1 MIKEA
6 DKFIDSNIFEGILSI
21 RSIISANNCGANK
34 DGTNDRK
41 IHKVLFDKAKVEKK
55 SRELRYLETNGCT
68 IEFADSEVLDK
79 MTIGNTHGGIVAVCG
94 ERTFPSLSTDNIK
107 PNGFYVMLEGVEDP
121 YNFGYSLRTMYAAGV
136 DGIVLTPRNWM
147 GAAGVVCRA
156 SAGAS
161 ELFPMSIA
169 ESDAAD
175 VFKSAGYNIVC
186 ADIKN
191 AVSIYETELRYPI
204 FLIIGGEKR
213 GISRTLLDKADKVIK
228 LDYGRDFKGALST
241 ASAASVITYEIYRQN
256 LHN

>member
-1 MIKEA
+1 MIKEES
-6 DKFIDSNIFEGILSI
+6 KFIDSNIFEGIVSV
-21 RSIISANNCGANK
+21 RSIISAVRNHV
-34 DGTNDRK
+34 NDRT
-41 IHKVLFDKAKVEKK
+41 INKVLFDKAKVEKK

-68 IEFADSEVLDK
+68 VEFVDAEVLDE
-79 MTIGNTHGGIVAVCG
+79 MTIGSTHGGIVAMCG
-94 ERTFPSLSTDNIK
+94 ERTFPSLSADNIK
-107 PNGFYVMLEGVEDP
+107 PDGFYVMLEGVEDP
-121 YNFGYSLRTMYAAGV
+121 YNFGYALRTMYAAGV

-191 AVSIYETELRYPI
+191 AVSIYQTELHYPI
-204 FLIIGGEKR
+204 FLVIGGEKR
-213 GISRTLLDKADKVIK
+213 GISRALLDKADKIIK
-228 LDYGRDFKGALST
+228 LDYGREFNGALST